1 MSTELCLSLDRPV
14 GEEIERVVKTYV
26 DGFTSEHN
34 LVTSERWVE
43 LGTDTAGLVEA
54 QVPKKEPIDQT
65 VLKQRT
71 QKTPR
76 LEYYLNQE
84 VGIFDLYGGI
94 KEFAKIKQD
103 IQLQLKGNPSI
114 TVDGGIPPDWSKLD
128 YEELVNISVANSGKV
143 SLLDDFLKKYSFA
156 SSEGC
161 SITNLTDEINTKYT
175 NAVAKLFQEIAV
187 INASTPSVPGILIGG
202 VAGVGGAAVTGAA
215 KARQQQKVQAAKN
228 LGPKLKQA
236 AKNLFADKALYQE
249 QCFLLSQVGRLLEIK
264 NKAPQRL
271 PYIEDGIN
279 KNAPLSVFDE
289 PFGFMNRMTQASHS
303 YNLFNFT
310 TDQLSALVPTIRLYK
325 VMTSPTTGK
334 DLGFVEIKFDTNP
347 AINSYSSKEGPKS
360 ALDLFR
366 SSDKRGVGVGLKDFN
381 FTLHGSN
388 PFATKKAIQAKVS
401 IFATSFGDLIK
412 QRIGEVVSVDG
423 EETPR
428 GLDKNYKFADLALKT
443 GKTPEELRTNLS
455 SIQKDNLDKLNFR
468 LKVVVGWAIPT
479 ESSDLFN
486 PIDRQAIND
495 SFMNLNLTPTTHE
508 FSFDEMGGVTF
519 NINYLA
525 YIEDYFNNSMFNIFS
540 DKEVDGS
547 RMARRMLYDY
557 LENFNCDSGDINKIK
572 EADAQFIQLERVKSF
587 RRLFSDLVIQNR
599 ILYYNLSYN
608 EIREFIRTGKP
619 PPGTDL
625 EPKLDGQINT
635 TDIGNQFKTLTAN
648 LSKTG
653 TVDPETL
660 RKFKVS
666 LYSTSREKNKISFFF
681 VSDLIDLIMRNI
693 DESLEELS
701 QEANKD
707 SGAIFNYTNKLSGVI
722 EAGLKEKIDGYFEKG
737 KQNPAIYKEIQK
749 LRKAKEQFKK
759 LRIVL
764 GPIEIKD
771 PFDNTKTYPCTIGD
785 IPITLNY
792 LTDFLTERKLSK
804 DESVYSISSFIK
816 DLTNDLI
823 KNFLNT
829 DSCFSFNTK
838 QKIKLNSAT
847 VSCFNRSANN
857 TGSDDITYF
866 ITNPK
871 LRKTLGR
878 RNVLQLYNNSDKVT
892 DNNGIKQPVLLVS
905 GPSRHPLQL
914 LQAHREINYQIF
926 YAGRAYP
933 ANFMSGDAIED
944 QRNGIFHYILGK
956 DKGLIK
962 NISLDRTDMPG
973 LKELRFEQEGF
984 DGLTQLR
991 EVYNANISCLLNLH
1005 TFPGTYIYI
1014 DPRGFSPEA
1023 DINYTQFGIGGYY
1036 MITRS
1041 EHSIGPGKADTTIV
1055 AKWVA
1060 HASKEVEASNRDTGI
1075 VSQNEQAPRKCVA
1088 AKRSS
1093 SFIDRFSQAVVIDDL
1108 QELGLAIADP
1118 LSFALQAAFDINR
1131 KQ

>member
-1 MSTELCLSLDRPV
+1 LCLSEDKPA
-14 GEEIERVVKTYV
+14 GEEIERVANLYATQFQQKH
-26 DGFTSEHN
+26 DGIDEQ
-34 LVTSERWVE
+34 RWKA
-43 LGTDTAGLVEA
+43 LGLASKLDES
-54 QVPKKEPIDQT
+54 QIPKKESLNQGL
-65 VLKQRT
+65 LKQRT
-71 QKTPR
+71 DEKDKLEHFLNRQIEFFNFYKSPR
-76 LEYYLNQE
+76 
-84 VGIFDLYGGI
+84 
-94 KEFAKIKQD
+94 EFAILRLTIQEELKNNSSIK
-103 IQLQLKGNPSI
+103 
-114 TVDGGIPPDWSKLD
+114 VVGGIPKDWSKLTFTD
-128 YEELVNISVANSGKV
+128 LVTISFNNPRAVPN
-143 SLLDDFLKKYSFA
+143 LDNFLKEYSA
-156 SSEGC
+156 AISTGC
-161 SITNLTDEINTKYT
+161 SISNLTEIIENSYT
-175 NAVAKLFQEIAV
+175 AAAAEFFLQKFQNSQATP
-187 INASTPSVPGILIGG
+187 TPSIGPGGSS
-202 VAGVGGAAVTGAA
+202 ADAAAAVQGTQ
-215 KARQQQKVQAAKN
+215 RLIRSQQKQAVKN
-228 LGPKLKQA
+228 LAPKVQKA

-423 EETPR
+423 EKTPR

-599 ILYYNLSYN
+599 ILYYNLSYT
-608 EIREFIRTGKP
+608 EIGEFIRTGKP

-648 LSKTG
+648 LNNAGVT
-653 TVDPETL
+653 DPETL

-866 ITNPK
+866 ITNPNF
-871 LRKTLGR
+871 RKALGR

-1060 HASKEVEASNRDTGI
+1060 HASKEVEASNRDAGI

-1108 QELGLAIADP
+1108 QGLGLAIADP